1 MILADTSAWIE
12 YLRQTGSA
20 TDERVDRAVRK
31 GEAFATTDV
40 VLMEVL
46 AGARGDAHEEEL
58 RRLLGGCEL
67 FATEGPTDY
76 ERAAE
81 LYRACRSGG
90 ETIRTLLDCL
100 LAAVAIRH
108 DLPLLHAD
116 ADFDAIARHAPLAI
130 A

>member
-12 YLRQTGSA
+12 YLRKTGS
-20 TDERVDRAVRK
+20 DVNVRLRESLR
-31 GEAFATTDV
+31 GGAIATTDV

-46 AGARGDAHEEEL
+46 AGARSDSHRQEL
-58 RRLLGGCEL
+58 RRLLGACEL
-67 FATEGPTDY
+67 LATEGPVDY

-81 LYRACRSGG
+81 LHRACRRGG